1 MHELIE
7 RLVKDG
13 VVVTDGAWGT
23 QLQQRGLKPGQ
34 SPESMNISAPHVVE
48 EVPSLYVQAGSRI
61 VLTNTF
67 GCNRYVQDKMGMAE
81 KVSEMN
87 RAGVEIS
94 KRAARDN
101 ACVFA
106 SMGPTGKLLLMKQV
120 RESDLVEAFEEQAM
134 AINDAGADAIV
145 VETMMDIKEA
155 LIAIAAAKQTR
166 LPVVGCMVFDA
177 GKNKDRTMMGDT
189 PEQVVEQFEKADV
202 DVIGTNC
209 GQGIEGFIPI
219 CKRMRAATDLP
230 LWMKPN
236 AGIPKM
242 VDGEMV
248 YTTTPEEFT
257 AYVPALIE
265 AGASFIGG
273 CCGSDPD
280 FIRAI
285 RDKVNNQ
292 G

>member
-7 RLVKDG
+7 RLTKNG

-34 SPESMNISAPHVVE
+34 SPESMNITEPHVVE
-48 EVPSLYVQAGSRI
+48 EVPSLYVRAGSRI

-67 GCNRYVQDKMGMAE
+67 GGNRYVQDKMGMA
-81 KVSEMN
+81 KMVPEMN
-87 RAGVEIS
+87 KAGVEIS
-94 KRAARDN
+94 KRAAGDK

-106 SMGPTGKLLLMKQV
+106 SMGPSGKLLLMKQV
-120 RESDLVEAFEEQAM
+120 TESDLAEAFEEQAM
-134 AINDAGADAIV
+134 AIVEAGADAIV

-155 LIAIAAAKQTR
+155 LIAIAAAKQTG

-189 PEQVVEQFEKADV
+189 PEQVVELFEKADV
-202 DVIGTNC
+202 DVIGANC

-219 CKRMRAATDLP
+219 CRRMRTETDLP

-236 AGIPKM
+236 AGLPKL
-242 VDGEMV
+242 VGGQMV

-257 AYVPALIE
+257 SYVPALIE

-273 CCGSDPD
+273 CCGSNPD

-285 RDKVNNQ
+285 RDKVDSL

>member
-1 MHELIE
+1 MHKLIEELIE
-7 RLVKDG
+7 DG

-34 SPESMNISAPHVVE
+34 SPESMNLSAPHVVE

-67 GCNRYVQDKMGMAE
+67 GGNRYVQDKMGMAG
-81 KVSEMN
+81 KVPEMN

-94 KRAARDN
+94 RRAARDK
-101 ACVFA
+101 AYVFA
-106 SMGPTGKLLLMKQV
+106 SMGPSGKLLLMKQV
-120 RESDLVEAFEEQAM
+120 TESDLAEAFKEQAM
-134 AINDAGADAIV
+134 AIAEAGADAIV

-155 LIAIAAAKQTR
+155 LIAIAAAKQTG

-189 PEQVVEQFEKADV
+189 PEQVVEQFEKAGV

-236 AGIPKM
+236 AGLPKM
-242 VDGEMV
+242 VGGQMV

-257 AYVPALIE
+257 SHVPALIE
-265 AGASFIGG
+265 AGAAFVGG
-273 CCGSDPD
+273 CCGSNPD

-285 RDKVNNQ
+285 RDTVDSLS
-292 G
+292 